1 MWNGMTGL
9 FLKLEQT
16 TLWNEMNISLPPN
29 DRANATSVRR
39 TIDAL
44 VCPSNRK
51 ATVVNSAG
59 ATVVPKVGP
68 SDYRGNMAAG
78 MNPPG
83 STGCP
88 TQDPTNPFCCIYD
101 NGMMFQNS
109 AMNMSD
115 ISDGSSN
122 TVLIGETLQGTWP
135 DAPSC
140 CVRTNM
146 DRTINRP
153 ITIGAINY
161 YTYWMSRH
169 PGMVNFAKCDGS
181 VSTVTNQIN
190 KVVLIKM
197 MTRAGGEALSNDEIR

>member
-1 MWNGMTGL
+1 
-9 FLKLEQT
+9 
-16 TLWNEMNISLPPN
+16 
-29 DRANATSVRR
+29 
-39 TIDAL
+39 
-44 VCPSNRK
+44 
-51 ATVVNSAG
+51 
-59 ATVVPKVGP
+59 
-68 SDYRGNMAAG
+68 
-78 MNPPG
+78 
-83 STGCP
+83 
-88 TQDPTNPFCCIYD
+88 
-101 NGMMFQNS
+101 MMFQNS
-109 AMNMSD
+109 SMNMAD

-153 ITIGAINY
+153 ISIGGTNY